1 MEKQLKV
8 QELLNGLDVLEKLKD
23 KSLPIKLSYQL
34 ARAIKTLR
42 EEKETYFQVI
52 QELVEKY
59 GERDENNNL
68 KSTEDKKGVLIKSE
82 YKQECFEQIDKIDKT
97 LIKIELPEFSIE
109 DFDGLGLTVDEVMKS
124 EPILF
129 S

>member
-68 KSTEDKKGVLIKSE
+68 KSTEDKKGVLIKPE
-82 YKQECFEQIDKIDKT
+82 YKQECFGEIDKIDKT

-109 DFDGLGLTVDEVMKS
+109 DVDGLGLTVDEVMKI

>member
-1 MEKQLKV
+1 MEKQLRV

-68 KSTEDKKGVLIKSE
+68 KSTEDKKGVLIKPE
-82 YKQECFEQIDKIDKT
+82 YKQECFEEIDKIDKT

-109 DFDGLGLTVDEVMKS
+109 DFDGLGLTVDEVMKI

>member
-68 KSTEDKKGVLIKSE
+68 KSTEDKKGVLIKPE
-82 YKQECFEQIDKIDKT
+82 YKQECFEEIDKIDKT

-109 DFDGLGLTVDEVMKS
+109 DFDGLGLTVDEVMKI

>member
-42 EEKETYFQVI
+42 EEKEIYFQVI

-68 KSTEDKKGVLIKSE
+68 KSTEDKKGVLIKPE
-82 YKQECFEQIDKIDKT
+82 YKQECFEEIDKIDKA
-97 LIKIELPEFSIE
+97 LIKIDLPEFSIE
-109 DFDGLGLTVDEVMKS
+109 DFDVLGLTLDEVMKI